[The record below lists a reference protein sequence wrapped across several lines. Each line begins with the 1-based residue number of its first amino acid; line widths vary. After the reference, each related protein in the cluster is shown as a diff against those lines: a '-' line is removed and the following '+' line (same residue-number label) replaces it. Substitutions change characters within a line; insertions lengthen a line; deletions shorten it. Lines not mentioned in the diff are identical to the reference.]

1 MMSERI
7 PLSHIRPS
15 VSSRFLTEESTS
27 RRSSSPHDVDDS
39 FLHSI
44 SLEDAPDTMADTH
57 PAWKRELYSLLEQPT
72 SSQSAF
78 IIHILMTGLII
89 LSAIVTVMETVP
101 AFHYVS
107 PRFWFGLESSV
118 VALFTVEYIA
128 RSIAWS
134 GTWMGLFRW
143 ITCASSINFPQKT
156 FY

>member
-1 MMSERI
+1 MSERI

-15 VSSRFLTEESTS
+15 VSSRFLTEEATG
-27 RRSSSPHDVDDS
+27 RRSPSPDDI
-39 FLHSI
+39 FPHSI
-44 SLEDAPDTMADTH
+44 SLEDAPDHLLVTH

-89 LSAIVTVMETVP
+89 LSAIATAMETVP
-101 AFHYVS
+101 AFHYIS
-107 PRFWFGLESSV
+107 PRFWFGLETSV
-118 VALFTVEYIA
+118 VALFTVEYTA

-134 GTWMGLFRW
+134 GTWMSLFRW
-143 ITCASSINFPQKT
+143 ITCAFDIH

>member
-15 VSSRFLTEESTS
+15 VSSRFLTEEPG
-27 RRSSSPHDVDDS
+27 RRSSSPHDVDDI
-39 FLHSI
+39 FPHSI
-44 SLEDAPDTMADTH
+44 SLEDAPDTLTDTH

-89 LSAIVTVMETVP
+89 LSAIVTIMETVP

-107 PRFWFGLESSV
+107 PRFWFGLETSL
-118 VALFTVEYIA
+118 VALFTVEYTA

-134 GTWMGLFRW
+134 GTWMGLVRW
-143 ITCASSINFPQKT
+143 ITCASSVNFL
-156 FY
+156 